1 MYYDSFWIDRSLS
14 YACRSFDNINK
25 GEEYNTVL
33 PVVQVGFLSYDLFPE
48 YPEFCANYKLANISL
63 KESPYIFSDKLRICV
78 VNLSRINIAT
88 EQDKASGIELWAR
101 VFNARTWEELD
112 MLAQNNEYLQEAV
125 SGVRQLTEDEKIRQQ
140 CEARE
145 MNAYWERIREADH
158 QNALNTI
165 AEQEQQLSE
174 KDAEIERLLTELA
187 SLKKQI
193 HAN

>member
-1 MYYDSFWIDRSLS
+1 M
-14 YACRSFDNINK
+14 A
-25 GEEYNTVL
+25 YNTVL

-48 YPEFCANYKLANISL
+48 YPEFCANYKITNVSL

-101 VFNARTWEELD
+101 VFNARTWEEID

-165 AEQEQQLSE
+165 AEQATENSRLRALLEQNGIQY
-174 KDAEIERLLTELA
+174 
-187 SLKKQI
+187 
-193 HAN
+193 